1 MKVNG
6 ISRIMG
12 FEIQIK
18 IFEIWT
24 KRGKNLKKSSDEKKF

>member
-18 IFEIWT
+18 ILRYGL
-24 KRGKNLKKSSDEKKF
+24 KGKYLNKSSDEKKF